1 MRRCEFLIVFVL
13 LYADGDRDGTLL
25 VISSPDNDDDV
36 LGRVGW
42 EGGVSGSW
50 TVAVAG
56 GDGWLDSSSSLDD
69 FSGRRVNSDVVTAVD
84 VGAVDVGAVVGAAV
98 VDATV
103 VDATVVGATV
113 VGAPVVG
120 AAVVGAAVGTSVGFD
135 VGTFVVGWELGINVG
150 SSVVHVYL

>member
-1 MRRCEFLIVFVL
+1 
-13 LYADGDRDGTLL
+13 
-25 VISSPDNDDDV
+25 V

-69 FSGRRVNSDVVTAVD
+69 VSGRRVNSDVVTAVD
-84 VGAVDVGAVVGAAV
+84 VGAVDGAA
-98 VDATV
+98 V

-120 AAVVGAAVGTSVGFD
+120 AAVVGATVGTSVGFD

-150 SSVVHVYL
+150 SSVVHVYS